1 MSRSCESGILAE
13 CVEIELTLHKAIE
26 EFQATS
32 RELEKARWR
41 KVYLNILKL
50 VLIGFFIGRDIDSRI
65 SELAKKRERMEESI
79 KRQMSK
85 ELDLARNCVRKIQKS
100 GTYLVHTDKERYISS
115 LELLEK
121 DLSSLG
127 ENGICEQQFIDA
139 AKDELRASHQAISD
153 YNAEF
158 VERRRRDYSYLWNKG
173 LLALDE
179 EQQVAIVTDDMHN
192 LVVAAAGSGKTE
204 VLITRIAYLIARK
217 PDGAEPRRIL
227 AIAYTRK
234 AKEEIE
240 QRLLDRYDIS
250 DVNVRTFHK
259 LGKDILERAWGR
271 IRRTDIVDENKKF
284 DVMKRIFE
292 HKIESQPDFYELFVR
307 FAKTLHDKEE
317 GGSGAEEETLEYA
330 RERPYFSIDNTHVS
344 SQAEKEIM
352 DFFLTHRLNGKPL
365 KVVYEPDVG
374 GFRPDFY
381 LPQYDLFIEHWAL
394 NEEGEVPEWFSQ
406 STKEY
411 RKAMEEKKRWFAE
424 NDKLLVETFTYEYDP
439 DNPEQFVQ
447 LLKNRVTQKLQTRH
461 NTSFDFTLKAYDEI
475 VEIAWG
481 PYKNPANE
489 IVSFVTIAKTYGLT
503 PSRINE
509 KLRTM
514 RWTRKQLAFGHLAVE
529 VYYAYEDELREHGK
543 IDFEDMINKAINEL
557 AKDPRL
563 YADIFDHILVDEYQ
577 DISAQR
583 YNLIKTLLDRN
594 PNCKL
599 FCVGDDWQSIMAFSG
614 SNLEFFVNFQKYF
627 ENPAVTKISTNYR
640 SVRSI
645 VEAGAYLIENN
656 RSCQI
661 QKPTLAIRNEMK
673 PIRVIT
679 SPHRREYQN
688 NYYRDT
694 VEDCLRRIA
703 EYLQRG
709 FAAGE
714 ILVLSRYMR
723 TKVARGYRF
732 LSLIRVFLEMAKEN
746 GIKIACDNAEARNR
760 IRLLTVH
767 KSKGLEA
774 KVVFVLNVIKD
785 LYGFPSE
792 IEDPSIFEPAREN
805 YPPQDQEEEERRLF
819 YVAMTRAME
828 DLYIYTWKPAKS
840 EFLEEIEDHV
850 EEVRLS
856 Y

>member
-1 MSRSCESGILAE
+1 M
-13 CVEIELTLHKAIE
+13 K
-26 EFQATS
+26 
-32 RELEKARWR
+32 
-41 KVYLNILKL
+41 ILKFI
-50 VLIGFFIGRDIDSRI
+50 LIGFFIGRDIDSSI
-65 SELAKKRERMEESI
+65 SELARERERMEESI
-79 KRQMSK
+79 KRQVSK
-85 ELDLARNCVRKIQKS
+85 ELDLARNRVRKIKKS
-100 GTYLVHTDKERYISS
+100 GTYLVHTDKERCTSD

-127 ENGICEQQFIDA
+127 ENGIFEQKFIDA

-153 YNAEF
+153 YNPEF
-158 VERRRRDYSYLWNKG
+158 VEQRRRDFSYLWNTG

-179 EQQVAIVTDDMHN
+179 EQQEAIVTDDKHN

-217 PDGAEPRRIL
+217 PDGVQPSRIL

-240 QRLLDRYDIS
+240 QRLLDRHDINN
-250 DVNVRTFHK
+250 VNVKTFHK
-259 LGKDILERAWGR
+259 LGKDILEKARGR
-271 IRRTDIVDENKKF
+271 IRRTDIVDENKKH
-284 DVMKRIFE
+284 DAIKRIFE
-292 HKIESQPDFYELFVR
+292 RKIKSQPDFYELFVR

-317 GGSGAEEETLEYA
+317 EGFETEEETLAYA
-330 RERPYFSIDNTHVS
+330 RERPYFSINNTRVN

-352 DFFLTHRLNGKPL
+352 AFFLTHRLNGKPL
-365 KVVYEPDVG
+365 EVVYEVDVE

-381 LPQYDLFIEHWAL
+381 LPQYDLFLEHWAL
-394 NEEGEVPEWFSQ
+394 NAAGKVPAWFSQ

-411 RKAMEEKKRWFAE
+411 KRAMEKKKRWFAE
-424 NDKLLVETFTYEYDP
+424 NDKLLVETFTHEYDP
-439 DNPEQFVQ
+439 DKPEQFIQ
-447 LLKNRVTQKLQTRH
+447 LLKKRVAQKLQIRH
-461 NTSFDFTLKAYDEI
+461 HGSFDFTLKPYDEI

-481 PYKNPANE
+481 PYKNPADE
-489 IVSFVTIAKTYGLT
+489 IVSFLTIAKTYGLT
-503 PSRINE
+503 PSRIKG
-509 KLRTM
+509 KLRKM
-514 RWTRKQLAFGHLAVE
+514 RWTRKQLAFAHLAVE
-529 VYYAYEDELREHGK
+529 VYAAYEDELQKHGK

-557 AKDPRL
+557 ANDPSL
-563 YADIFDHILVDEYQ
+563 CADTYDHILIDEYQ

-583 YNLIKTLLDRN
+583 YRLIKTLLDRN
-594 PNCKL
+594 PKCKL

-627 ENPAVTKISTNYR
+627 ANPAVTKISTNYR

-645 VEAGAYLIENN
+645 VDAGAHLIENN

-661 QKPTLAIRNEMK
+661 QKPTLARRNEMK

-694 VEDCLRRIA
+694 VEDCLSRIG

-723 TKVARGYRF
+723 TKVARGYKF
-732 LSLIRVFLEMAKEN
+732 LSLIRIFLETAKEN
-746 GIKIACDNAEARNR
+746 GIRIACDNAEARNR

-792 IEDPSIFEPAREN
+792 IEDSSIFEPAREN